1 MMVCYIYRTI
11 MIAIFI
17 INWSIILTIRCTLLV
32 EETIP
37 RGAFVD
43 PDEMR
48 DLRSAN
54 KQTLTSLLLVY
65 ELPSAHRNV

>member
-1 MMVCYIYRTI
+1 MSNIDVLAGCKYSEIQII
-11 MIAIFI
+11 MTLRSFTATNFQ
-17 INWSIILTIRCTLLV
+17 TRCTLLV

-48 DLRSAN
+48 DLRSAD
-54 KQTLTSLLLVY
+54 K
-65 ELPSAHRNV
+65 H